1 MRYSPIKKRTAYD
14 AHRNEQQ
21 IASALAIAQKAT
33 ALAESQTAAAQR
45 EKRRAD
51 KMAQNARTALYE
63 AQREGLKER
72 LEKRVADQT
81 LIVQLL
87 APNLERR
94 STSVYPGA
102 RYNQARDVG
111 RQANAANLR
120 SAIAWVRRGNGLLYG
135 DRGDVDEAIGAYRK
149 AIAVDRD
156 YEPAYDRLA
165 LAYEKEDDYNRAIAN
180 FNLAVGFSPDASHI
194 AQRAAAYEQKGAY
207 DRALADYDQI
217 IQRAPGD
224 TTYVQ
229 QRALAYERT
238 GDDVKARADFDR
250 IVQRS
255 PENTMY
261 QVQRA
266 MAAKLRGNSERAFA
280 DYDWIIARDSRGY
293 EERGIGYFCEG
304 RFRSAS
310 GDFSRALRLRSM
322 NAYAALW
329 LQLTRWKT
337 GSDDPAAFVKRAAR
351 LDRTA
356 WPGPIVELFAG
367 TAVPDEVRAVAR
379 RTDSPDHTHV
389 CEASFYLGEYAL
401 AHHDRAGGHEL
412 LSDAVSTCPN
422 SDFFVYAAAR
432 TELKRL
438 GT

>member
-1 MRYSPIKKRTAYD
+1 MPLEEALRFLGSSEAARDKEIRDRERARRSLIRRQALSVVLALSLVTLVAVWRAYD

-165 LAYEKEDDYNRAIAN
+165 LAYEK
-180 FNLAVGFSPDASHI
+180 
-194 AQRAAAYEQKGAY
+194 
-207 DRALADYDQI
+207 
-217 IQRAPGD
+217 
-224 TTYVQ
+224 
-229 QRALAYERT
+229 
-238 GDDVKARADFDR
+238 
-250 IVQRS
+250 
-255 PENTMY
+255 
-261 QVQRA
+261 
-266 MAAKLRGNSERAFA
+266 
-280 DYDWIIARDSRGY
+280 
-293 EERGIGYFCEG
+293 G
-304 RFRSAS
+304 RFGNLCGQR
-310 GDFSRALRLRSM
+310 
-322 NAYAALW
+322 
-329 LQLTRWKT
+329 
-337 GSDDPAAFVKRAAR
+337 
-351 LDRTA
+351 
-356 WPGPIVELFAG
+356 
-367 TAVPDEVRAVAR
+367 
-379 RTDSPDHTHV
+379 
-389 CEASFYLGEYAL
+389 
-401 AHHDRAGGHEL
+401 
-412 LSDAVSTCPN
+412 
-422 SDFFVYAAAR
+422 
-432 TELKRL
+432 
-438 GT
+438 